1 MKHIV
6 IFIFIVMS
14 AIAANGISLTP
25 TNKQSSQEPKPFDT
39 NQESLPA
46 NYHGLDAS
54 VIAPALK
61 EKIKRLQKDE
71 FETTQEFNKRKK
83 EEESR
88 PFVGSVKIDSK
99 MAFEILID
107 SLAYNA
113 DRQVMEVNPF
123 NSILG
128 LQLVSPYSYIGV
140 GTSDKWEIKM
150 DGPTAR
156 QAKPYIRALAIVTPI
171 EPYFRSHSHTVFIVQ
186 LHEVWFYHGTTGEIF
201 YKLKNPKTIKR

>member
-6 IFIFIVMS
+6 IFILIVMS
-14 AIAANGISLTP
+14 AIVANGLPPTP
-25 TNKQSSQEPKPFDT
+25 TLKQSSQEPKPFDT
-39 NQESLPA
+39 SQENLPP
-46 NYHGLDAS
+46 NYHGFDAS
-54 VIAPALK
+54 AIASALK
-61 EKIKRLQKDE
+61 EKIKQLQKDE
-71 FETTQEFNKRKK
+71 FETTAEFNKRKK
-83 EEESR
+83 EEEGR
-88 PFVGSVKIDSK
+88 PFIGSVKIDSRI
-99 MAFEILID
+99 AFELLID
-107 SLAYNA
+107 NLAYNA

-156 QAKPYIRALAIVTPI
+156 QVKPYIRALAIVTPI

-186 LHEVWFYHGTTGEIF
+186 LHEVWFYHETTGKIF
-201 YKLKNPKTIKR
+201 YKLKSLKTLKR